1 MRKPLSFAVIG
12 CGSRGRT
19 YMRIARNLGHAIT
32 AIADPSQAAL
42 ETMRGIAG
50 APAPRSFASGEE
62 LLEEPRMADV
72 ALVATQDA
80 QHFGHAA
87 AALRLGYDVLLE
99 KPAAQSAAEVEEL
112 ALLAGEA
119 GRRLI
124 LCFVLRYTPFY
135 RTLNQAVDDGRIGDI
150 VSIQASEGVGP
161 FHNAHSFVRG
171 HWSQTK
177 QTTPMIVAKCS
188 HDTDL
193 IAWFA
198 GARCTAVSSFAGSS
212 HFRPDKAP
220 EGATGRCTDGCP
232 HAGSCLFDAHKYLT
246 DERRWLGM
254 VRPDA
259 ASMTDDDVMEWL
271 RTSDWGRCVYRCG
284 HDTPDHQV
292 VSMRFANGITAGLTM
307 TAFDTGRRIILYGTQ
322 GILTGAIHADGREPW
337 IEFRP
342 HGGGIESIAI
352 VEQQT
357 GGYAGHGGGD
367 FGLIHA
373 LPSLL
378 SGEPA
383 DFIEGHR
390 IGFAAARSADEGQ
403 MIHLTER

>member
-1 MRKPLSFAVIG
+1 VQKPLTFAVIG

-19 YMRIARNLGHAIT
+19 YMRIARDLGHAIT
-32 AIADPSQAAL
+32 AIADPSHAAL
-42 ETMRGIAG
+42 ETMREIAG
-50 APAPRSFASGEE
+50 DPAPRSFPSAEE
-62 LLEEPRMADV
+62 ILAEPRMADV

-99 KPAAQSAAEVEEL
+99 KPAAQSSAEVEEL
-112 ALLAGEA
+112 ARLAQTC

-135 RTLNQAVDDGRIGDI
+135 RTLKQAVDDGLIGGI
-150 VSIQASEGVGP
+150 VSMQASEGVGP

-177 QTTPMIVAKCS
+177 QTTPMIIAKCC

-193 IAWFA
+193 MAWFA
-198 GARCTAVSSFAGSS
+198 GARCTAVSSFAETS
-212 HFRPDKAP
+212 HFRPDMAP
-220 EGATGRCTDGCP
+220 EGATDRCTDGCP
-232 HAGSCLFDAHKYLT
+232 HAGTCQFDAHRYLT

-259 ASMTDDDVMEWL
+259 ASMTDDVMEWL
-271 RTSDWGRCVYRCG
+271 RTSDWGRCAYRCG

-292 VSMRFANGITAGLTM
+292 VSMRFANGITADLTM
-307 TAFDTGRRIILYGTQ
+307 TAFDTGRRIILYGTK

-342 HGGGIESIAI
+342 HTGGIQPIPIAGR
-352 VEQQT
+352 QN

-390 IGFAAARSADEGQ
+390 IGFAAAKSADEGQ
-403 MIHLTER
+403 MIHLAGG